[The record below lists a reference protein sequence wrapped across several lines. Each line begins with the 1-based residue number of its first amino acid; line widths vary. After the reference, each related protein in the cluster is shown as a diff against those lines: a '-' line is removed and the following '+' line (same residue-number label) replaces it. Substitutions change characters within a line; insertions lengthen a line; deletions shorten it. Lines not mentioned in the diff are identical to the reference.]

1 MGASCRAARPSSRCA
16 GRPAAQPSPRTRRP
30 ALSTLRPHLIP
41 PFPPR
46 GTGKTCPLCRAS
58 IKTGLTP
65 VHKARPGEENRRPAP
80 PARPFPPEAL
90 ASRGNGYQNRAGRVA
105 AFAVLDH
112 ARARE
117 VAAAAADSI
126 RAPAAGSG
134 SNSEPTEH
142 APSVV
147 SAAQRTRNAMRRAL
161 SVQSLRFRS
170 AGASRG

>member
-1 MGASCRAARPSSRCA
+1 MSGRIVPRRPSLVALRW
-16 GRPAAQPSPRTRRP
+16 PAAQPSPRTAARRSP
-30 ALSTLRPHLIP
+30 PCALIP